1 MSRQATTIIACET
14 WSPDVATIHTLILK
28 LKVAQGAML
37 SFKLDKIQNEE
48 IIEIAIGRSHCSL
61 KNRQRLGNHEQ
72 DDTQC

>member
-14 WSPDVATIHTLILK
+14 WSPDVATIHT
-28 LKVAQGAML
+28 VAQGAML
-37 SFKLDKIQNEE
+37 SFELDKIQNEE

-61 KNRQRLGNHEQ
+61 KNRQLLGNHEQ